1 MHFISTF
8 LLNPSPPL
16 SSPHSPFFCPHQP
29 IRYRSPGRIHLH
41 KAAGGGPGRVEG
53 NERESAREREGES
66 RDAMV
71 LIGLGVGWACKR
83 WMHTPDHSFEGQHV
97 EKMEN
102 SMSQGSA
109 GPSKHFLFGFRDRD
123 LEDEYLDYLMRESRV
138 RIYLGYVVMLLLI
151 IFGSGVQVAGVI
163 FLLVGASKA
172 PDASMYED
180 SIRQNLLQGFALF
193 AVGFAIPI
201 VGLLASWLVYR

>member
-1 MHFISTF
+1 
-8 LLNPSPPL
+8 
-16 SSPHSPFFCPHQP
+16 
-29 IRYRSPGRIHLH
+29 
-41 KAAGGGPGRVEG
+41 
-53 NERESAREREGES
+53 
-66 RDAMV
+66 MV

-138 RIYLGYVVMLLLI
+138 RIYLGYVVMLLLMFFTFVPDFIAWVILVDSYMKTYGDLEAFPGSRDGI
-151 IFGSGVQVAGVI
+151 IATVLPS
-163 FLLVGASKA
+163 LC
-172 PDASMYED
+172 
-180 SIRQNLLQGFALF
+180 ALI
-193 AVGFAIPI
+193 IPI
-201 VGLLASWLVYR
+201 VGLIASYLIYRGRSNKRVVLHGK

>member
-1 MHFISTF
+1 
-8 LLNPSPPL
+8 
-16 SSPHSPFFCPHQP
+16 
-29 IRYRSPGRIHLH
+29 
-41 KAAGGGPGRVEG
+41 
-53 NERESAREREGES
+53 
-66 RDAMV
+66 MV

-151 IFGSGVQVAGVI
+151 IFGEGLKTIGALVFVETPGVEPLPTVPNNLVP
-163 FLLVGASKA
+163 FLCTFV
-172 PDASMYED
+172 
-180 SIRQNLLQGFALF
+180 
-193 AVGFAIPI
+193 IPI
-201 VGLLASWLVYR
+201 VGLIASYLIYRGRSNKRVVLHGK

>member
-1 MHFISTF
+1 
-8 LLNPSPPL
+8 
-16 SSPHSPFFCPHQP
+16 
-29 IRYRSPGRIHLH
+29 
-41 KAAGGGPGRVEG
+41 
-53 NERESAREREGES
+53 
-66 RDAMV
+66 MV

-138 RIYLGYVVMLLLI
+138 RIYLGYVVMLLLMFFTFVPDFI
-151 IFGSGVQVAGVI
+151 AWFYYLI
-163 FLLVGASKA
+163 LV
-172 PDASMYED
+172 D
-180 SIRQNLLQGFALF
+180 SYMKTYGDLEAFPGYGDGMIATVLPALC
-193 AVGFAIPI
+193 ALIIPI
-201 VGLLASWLVYR
+201 VGLIASYLIYRGRSNKRVVLHGK